1 MKRVMV
7 FGKARAGR
15 VFTVV
20 EGVKIKAKPIRE
32 NKLVKAWKT
41 LSSKPLPKIKAL
53 KLSDEDF
60 NNVIKQRR
68 CQEDNLREIE
78 EWGKI
83 LSIEG
88 TDACIFNADDTE
100 GAEYII
106 LVRENPYHTLD
117 EIILHELSHI
127 ARGDL

>member
-1 MKRVMV
+1 MIKKSGRKR
-7 FGKARAGR
+7 K
-15 VFTVV
+15 T
-20 EGVKIKAKPIRE
+20 KAKRIHE

-53 KLSDEDF
+53 ELSDEDF
-60 NNVIKQRR
+60 NNFIEQRR
-68 CQEDNLREIE
+68 CPADNLREIE

-88 TDACIFNADDTE
+88 TDACIFDADDTE
-100 GAEYII
+100 GAKYII